1 MMNFDEILTKAVQLG
16 ASDIH
21 LKAGLAPIIRRNGML
36 APLTSPHEV
45 CDSNMLRDI
54 FNMITTA
61 QQRAIFEKNRE
72 LDLSYGVPGLGRF
85 RLSVFQQRGS
95 IRIVIRHLSHK
106 IPQLDE
112 LGLPPVVKKIAEF
125 ERGLVLVTG
134 VTGSGKSTTL
144 AGMIDYINR
153 NRSKHIITIE
163 DPIEYVIKDRKSL
176 ITQRELGSDTNSFS
190 AALRAALRQD
200 PDVVLIGEMRD
211 LETINIALLAAET
224 GHLVFSTLHT
234 ADAGETINR
243 ILAAYPPL
251 QQTQIRLQLAASL
264 RAVISQ
270 RLAAR
275 ADGKGRVP
283 VVEIMINNARTAEMI
298 ADHNKTKN
306 LIIAI
311 EEGYEHYSMQSFD
324 QALMK
329 LVSEKVITFSEAMK
343 LSSQP
348 DNFALRAK
356 GVTSMGGQKWDPFD
370 GGLGPDDTSAG
381 ETKIEIELDLETDK
395 EEKEDSDNDDKTV
408 KAPVTSKSPSKVSQK
423 RAK

>member
-21 LKAGLAPIIRRNGML
+21 LKAGLAPIIRRNGVL
-36 APLTSPHEV
+36 SPLTNPQDV
-45 CDSNMLRDI
+45 CDANMLRDV

-85 RLSVFQQRGS
+85 RLSIFQQRGS

-106 IPQLDE
+106 IPQLGE
-112 LGLPPVVKKIAEF
+112 LGLPDVVRKVAEM

-153 NRSKHIITIE
+153 TRSKHIITIE

-243 ILAAYPPL
+243 VLAAYPPL

-264 RAVISQ
+264 KAVISQ
-270 RLAAR
+270 RLAQR
-275 ADGKGRVP
+275 ADGQGRVP
-283 VVEIMINNARTAEMI
+283 VVEVMLSNARTAEMI
-298 ADHNKTKN
+298 ADQNKTKGLLN
-306 LIIAI
+306 AI
-311 EEGYEHYSMQSFD
+311 EEGYEHYGMQSFD

-329 LVSEKVITFSEAMK
+329 LVSDKIITFSEAMK

-348 DNFALRAK
+348 ENFALRAK
-356 GVTSMGGQKWDPFD
+356 GVTSMGGQKWEPFD
-370 GGLGPDDTSAG
+370 MGVSHDEDTAG
-381 ETKIEIELDLETDK
+381 ATKIELDLEI
-395 EEKEDSDNDDKTV
+395 EKVENEDSEDDTKKDKSDSAISKLLKRV
-408 KAPVTSKSPSKVSQK
+408 K
-423 RAK
+423 

>member
-21 LKAGLAPIIRRNGML
+21 LKAGLAPIIRRNGAL
-36 APLTSPHEV
+36 SPLTNPQDV
-45 CDSNMLRDI
+45 CDPNMLRDI

-112 LGLPPVVKKIAEF
+112 LGLPPIVKRVAEY

-200 PDVVLIGEMRD
+200 PDVILIGEMRD

-243 ILAAYPPL
+243 VLAAYPPL
-251 QQTQIRLQLAASL
+251 QQTQIRLQLATSL

-270 RLAAR
+270 RLAAK
-275 ADGKGRVP
+275 ADGSGRVP
-283 VVEIMINNARTAEMI
+283 VVEVMLNNPRTAEMI
-298 ADHNKTKN
+298 ADQNKTKD
-306 LIIAI
+306 LISAI
-311 EEGYEHYSMQSFD
+311 EEGYEHYGMQSFD

-329 LVSEKVITFSEAMK
+329 LISDKLITFSEAMK
-343 LSSQP
+343 LSSKP
-348 DNFALRAK
+348 ENFALRAK
-356 GVTSMGGQKWDPFD
+356 GVTSMGGQKWEAFD
-370 GGLGPDDTSAG
+370 AGGVHHDDTAAG
-381 ETKIEIELDLETDK
+381 ETKIELDLEIENDQDLVPKVT
-395 EEKEDSDNDDKTV
+395 KEDEKTV
-408 KAPVTSKSPSKVSQK
+408 STPASKSAPA
-423 RAK
+423 AKKAK